1 MPMPLTGFQVLESI
15 YRCSTENLRVEEQ
28 NVNDTNNITRH
39 DSTIGADLF
48 NFIWYSNQ
56 SMDAVLNW

>member
-1 MPMPLTGFQVLESI
+1 MPMPFTGFQVLEPI

-39 DSTIGADLF
+39 SSTIGADLF
-48 NFIWYSNQ
+48 NFILYSSQ